1 MTLKA
6 KRFIVSVVSLSLLI
20 NVLSAVYIAQIKN
33 NQEALN
39 KSYQSQIVELEKAN
53 KKLKKD
59 NKDNK
64 DLQDKVTYYQDKYY
78 DYFEYS
84 IELEKQMGVYRNEP

>member
-6 KRFIVSVVSLSLLI
+6 KRLIVSVVSLSLLI

-39 KSYQSQIVELEKAN
+39 KSYQSQIVELK
-53 KKLKKD
+53 
-59 NKDNK
+59 KDNK
-64 DLQDKVTYYQDKYY
+64 DLQDKVTDYQDKYY
-78 DYFEYS
+78 DYYEYS
-84 IELEKQMGVYRNEP
+84 IELEQQMGVYRNEP

>member
-6 KRFIVSVVSLSLLI
+6 KRFIVSVVALSLLI
-20 NVLSAVYIAQIKN
+20 NILSVVYIAQIKN

-59 NKDNK
+59 NKD
-64 DLQDKVTYYQDKYY
+64 LQDKVTYYQDKYY

-84 IELEKQMGVYRNEP
+84 IELEEQMGVYRNEP

>member
-6 KRFIVSVVSLSLLI
+6 KRLIVSVVSLSLLI

-39 KSYQSQIVELEKAN
+39 KSYQSQIVELEKIN

-59 NKDNK
+59 NKD
-64 DLQDKVTYYQDKYY
+64 LQDKVKYYQDEYYKYL
-78 DYFEYS
+78 
-84 IELEKQMGVYRNEP
+84 ELSEELQNQMGVYYDY

>member
-6 KRFIVSVVSLSLLI
+6 KRLIVSVVSLSLLI
-20 NVLSAVYIAQIKN
+20 NILSAVYIAQIKN

-53 KKLKKD
+53 KKSK
-59 NKDNK
+59 KDNK
-64 DLQDKVTYYQDKYY
+64 DLQDKVTDYQDKYY
-78 DYFEYS
+78 DYYEYS
-84 IELEKQMGVYRNEP
+84 IELEQQMGVYRNEP